1 VTKAIIIRAFDHA
14 KESGYTVRNEVGI
27 GGHVKVA
34 TPVEVIDLTDD
45 ALPKLQEAVGG
56 WVQAV
61 DLTPDVTVWLNEEG
75 KIEGLP
81 FNAIATSL
89 WIDQFGETDIIVG
102 DVVLT
107 GGADDE
113 GELLTLTVD
122 ALDRLGIGI
131 GDTLREAL
139 EAVSV

>member
-1 VTKAIIIRAFDHA
+1 MTKAVVIRAFDNA
-14 KESGYTVRNEVGI
+14 TESGYTVRNEVGI
-27 GGHVKVA
+27 GGHIKVA
-34 TPVEVIDLTDD
+34 TPVEVIDLSDD
-45 ALPKLQEAVGG
+45 TLTKLQDAVGG

-61 DLTPDVTVWLNEEG
+61 DLTEDVTLWCNEEG
-75 KIEGLP
+75 KMNGLP

-89 WIDQFGETDIIVG
+89 WIDKFGETDIIVG

-113 GELLTLTVD
+113 GELLTLTAE

-131 GDTLREAL
+131 GDTLREAV